1 MTVPLWSLN
10 ELENDSC
17 GVAKPHFAEIVELF
31 GVDISTW
38 TQSPALSPAT
48 GGEQKGSQAPQAPDA
63 SEGNP
68 GASLAPDASFLPPV
82 QVAALDGFVPLPLQG
97 AGPQTPVED
106 DRNPDSAEN
115 NEQTTADPDAPIDI
129 AGVASVSFPGPGET
143 AFFAGSAAA
152 NDKIATI
159 IHKGDKNNALLKM
172 KKVVE
177 NRDTTYSPL
186 ALYFLID
193 NNLLENQKEINDLFD
208 ILINKTSLEKE
219 IKNLIIYK
227 KALYNA
233 DSSNEQQLLDILNPL
248 LNSKSVWKSHALH
261 LIAEFFYSKG
271 EKQKSKEFFNEILN
285 TENANQDII
294 KEAQKRLNRDLS
306 D

>member
-1 MTVPLWSLN
+1 MDEEISIIDAKTRN
-10 ELENDSC
+10 EKIKDFFINNKKLLVIVISCLIIVVLGFYSYQALQDSQRE
-17 GVAKPHFAEIVELF
+17 K
-31 GVDISTW
+31 
-38 TQSPALSPAT
+38 LSD
-48 GGEQKGSQAPQAPDA
+48 EY
-63 SEGNP
+63 
-68 GASLAPDASFLPPV
+68 
-82 QVAALDGFVPLPLQG
+82 
-97 AGPQTPVED
+97 
-106 DRNPDSAEN
+106 N
-115 NEQTTADPDAPIDI
+115 NAVIE
-129 AGVASVSFPGPGET
+129 F
-143 AFFAGSAAA
+143 
-152 NDKIATI
+152 N
-159 IHKGDKNNALLKM
+159 KGDKNNALLKM

-233 DSSNEQQLLDILNPL
+233 DSSNEQQMLDILNPL
-248 LNSKSVWKSHALH
+248 LNSKSVWKSHALY